1 LLFNGSPPVP
11 SPLSIRFK
19 RNCCGGYR
27 PNMKYDRSIMRSKS
41 EMLFELLNKKLNI
54 NIKLKLIRRK
64 SKILVDFFIK
74 KK

>member
-1 LLFNGSPPVP
+1 
-11 SPLSIRFK
+11 
-19 RNCCGGYR
+19 
-27 PNMKYDRSIMRSKS
+27 MKYDRSIMRSKS